1 MTKIIIFSKHFYP
14 DNFKINII
22 AKELVR
28 RGYHVD
34 VLTSNPSYNYKNT
47 IKYKNNLSLHKRIW
61 NRVNIFYLPVFRK
74 KNYSFFNISLNYF
87 THLLSCF
94 FYSHFLIKKKYEL
107 IFVFGTSPIFQS
119 LPAVYLSFL
128 IKKPVILWVQDLW
141 PESLKDTG
149 YIKNKYIL
157 SIIKLFVKINYL
169 LTDLILVQSENFKKK
184 IKKDFKLKKKII
196 TYYNLSELKFQ
207 KFKRNKNKKIVI
219 TYAGNF
225 GNAQD
230 FQTLLKVLQF
240 SEIKKNFYIK
250 LIGSGKKYYSLK
262 NYILKNKLN
271 ESIKIQKYI
280 SERKLSSILLKS
292 DALYLTLNK
301 GEALNSTIPG
311 KFQTYL
317 SFGKPIISNTIGA
330 SRDIIEKS
338 KIGFSNHPGDYKT
351 LYNNLI
357 KLKKMSL
364 TKKKN
369 IYKRSHLLYKK
380 HFELHQNV
388 NNLENI
394 FKKILNKNDTQTNI
408 L

>member
-14 DNFKINII
+14 DNFKINTI

-34 VLTSNPSYNYKNT
+34 VLTSKPSYNYKN
-47 IKYKNNLSLHKRIW
+47 IIRYKNNLSLHKRIW

-230 FQTLLKVLQF
+230 FQTLFKVLQF

-330 SRDIIEKS
+330 SKDIIENS

-380 HFELHQNV
+380 HFELHQNI